1 MWIQNIL
8 LRTTG
13 ESISHNHQSIFKKVK
28 QFFAVSSN
36 EIQSVHY
43 LHSCDCN
50 WSLAWG
56 TKSQNSEFLHFV
68 QIFKHCNLVMQPPVR
83 SWKGRACLHSA
94 ASCCLP
100 GPCPSKCPFWLK
112 HVPGPGWTSA
122 KLINLPLMWH
132 GRGGTTCQAAAH
144 LQTPR
149 DSSQSVL
156 TVVECVCVGPTL
168 AAVLSVVQTVAQIGE
183 LKDAHWSQ
191 FGVFKLFWTCIWY
204 HLDLELRIQK
214 CF

>member
-1 MWIQNIL
+1 M
-8 LRTTG
+8 
-13 ESISHNHQSIFKKVK
+13 
-28 QFFAVSSN
+28 
-36 EIQSVHY
+36 HY
-43 LHSCDCN
+43 LHSCNCN

-68 QIFKHCNLVMQPPVR
+68 QIFKHCNSVMQPPVT
-83 SWKGRACLHSA
+83 SWKGRASSLACTQQHPVAYLAHALLSA
-94 ASCCLP
+94 CS
-100 GPCPSKCPFWLK
+100 
-112 HVPGPGWTSA
+112 GWSMSLA
-122 KLINLPLMWH
+122 LAEKLISLPLMWH
-132 GRGGTTCQAAAH
+132 GRAGTTCQATAH

-156 TVVECVCVGPTL
+156 TAVECICVGPTL

-183 LKDAHWSQ
+183 LKDALWSQ